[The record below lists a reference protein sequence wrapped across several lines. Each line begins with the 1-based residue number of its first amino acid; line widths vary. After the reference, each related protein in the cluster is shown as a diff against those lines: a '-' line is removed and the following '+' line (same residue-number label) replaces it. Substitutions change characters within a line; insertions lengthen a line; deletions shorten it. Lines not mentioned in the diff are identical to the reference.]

1 MRALPSP
8 ALLVL
13 ALGATILLAAVGCG
27 VFPWGKEPPA
37 GDPGSSAGMGAPVER
52 PPLNATLR
60 SHAERGSLEAG
71 MTAHAVVELL
81 GNPAREYQCHAH
93 DHDERWVYLTLE
105 GPVDFYLHEGRL
117 VDWEAGRSTD
127 HLRPSPHPE
136 FWLPR
141 RQHVRALVF
150 APSGVCVD
158 TLLNEVMPVGSISLR
173 WDGHPG
179 SPGAGDGELYHC
191 RISTEDTTFTRELLP
206 PR

>member
-1 MRALPSP
+1 MRAFPSP
-8 ALLVL
+8 AFSVPILVGALFL
-13 ALGATILLAAVGCG
+13 AFLGCG
-27 VFPWGKEPPA
+27 VFPWGADPPA
-37 GDPGSSAGMGAPVER
+37 DDPARNEGSNEIAAPR
-52 PPLNATLR
+52 RLNATLR
-60 SHAERGSLEAG
+60 AHAERGSLEPG

-150 APSGVCVD
+150 APSGACVD
-158 TLLNEVMPVGSISLR
+158 TLLDEIMPIGSISLR
-173 WDGHPG
+173 WDGHPRLEG
-179 SPGAGDGELYHC
+179 TRDGEPYLC
-191 RISTEDTTFTRELLP
+191 RIVTEDTTFTRRLP
-206 PR
+206 RLR